1 VRHGEV
7 GSNPIIDEVYLPF
20 SAGELAPHFAPVKAL
35 GEPDRHLAYY
45 LASAKAAAEF
55 RFEPAAGSPAEVRR
69 ARVRGRQMEKD
80 ERFWVAAALMSLFH
94 ADGKDP
100 LVRLLS
106 GCLGEVPPFEGVSRW
121 DEALG
126 AEPVLYF
133 EVSLPSPPSYR
144 RHLAQQLDERVIV
157 PYLREAARR
166 RGTRLEG
173 ATKVD
178 ALLLAPD
185 TGFAVLFEA
194 KVLSDISGGVE
205 FDVLRNQ
212 IARNIDVMLDP
223 NPQLMPPLDQRN
235 PDRSCF
241 VLLTPEVFRSNRQSR
256 LYGWLYDGY
265 REDPQ
270 SLQRQLPHR
279 QGVDFTSVV
288 RRLGWTTWEDC
299 NDALPGACSWLA
311 GSPRRPV

>member
-1 VRHGEV
+1 MGHRAV
-7 GSNPIIDEVYLPF
+7 GSDPVIDEVYLPF
-20 SAGELAPHFAPVKAL
+20 SASELAGHFAPVKAR
-35 GEPDRHLAYY
+35 GEPGRHLAYY

-55 RFEPAAGSPAEVRR
+55 RLEPAAGSPEEARR
-69 ARVRGRQMEKD
+69 ATVRGRQMEKD

-100 LVRLLS
+100 LAKLLS
-106 GCLGEVPPFEGVSRW
+106 GCLGEVPPFEGVGRW

-126 AEPVLYF
+126 AKPELYF
-133 EVSLPSPPSYR
+133 EVSLPSPPSYKR
-144 RHLAQQLDERVIV
+144 YLAQQLDERVIV

-173 ATKVD
+173 ATKFD

-194 KVLSDISGGVE
+194 KVLSDISGGVG

-212 IARNIDVMLDP
+212 IARNIDVMLDR
-223 NPQLMPPLDQRN
+223 NPRLMWPLSQRN

-241 VLLTPEVFRSNRQSR
+241 VLMTPEVFRSNRQSR
-256 LYGWLYDGY
+256 LYGWLYDDY
-265 REDPQ
+265 RKDPE
-270 SLQRQLPHR
+270 SLQGQLPHR

-288 RRLGWTTWEDC
+288 RRLGWATWEDC

-311 GSPRRPV
+311 VSSRGG

>member
-1 VRHGEV
+1 MGNRAV
-7 GSNPIIDEVYLPF
+7 GADPVIDEVYLPF
-20 SAGELAPHFAPVKAL
+20 SSSELAGHFAPVKTR
-35 GEPDRHLAYY
+35 GEPGRHLAYY

-55 RFEPAAGSPAEVRR
+55 RLQPAAGSLAEARR

-106 GCLGEVPPFEGVSRW
+106 GCLGEMPPFEGVSRW

-126 AEPVLYF
+126 AKPELYF
-133 EVSLPSPPSYR
+133 EVSLPSPPSYQ
-144 RHLAQQLDERVIV
+144 RHLVQQLDERVIV

-166 RGTRLEG
+166 PGTRLEG

-185 TGFAVLFEA
+185 TGFAVLFDA
-194 KVLSDISGGVE
+194 KVLADISGDVE

-212 IARNIDVMLDP
+212 MARNIDVMLDR
-223 NPQLMPPLDQRN
+223 NPRLMWPLNQRN

-241 VLLTPEVFRSNRQSR
+241 VLMTPEVFRSNRQSR

-265 REDPQ
+265 REDPA
-270 SLQRQLPHR
+270 SLQRQLSHR
-279 QGVDFTSVV
+279 QSVDFTSVV
-288 RRLGWTTWEDC
+288 RRLGWATWEDC
-299 NDALPGACSWLA
+299 NDALPGACPWLG
-311 GSPRRPV
+311 GSPQAGG